1 MNYLIRINLILVLIV
16 LAKCDYYSELGLIDL
31 GEADLSHNKMCLN
44 RMQKF
49 YIKCTEEYAYKV
61 KEKLYQTDDWNH
73 KLVRKARCCG
83 VLQAKRCFSSAARSI
98 QYCGVREARAFEK
111 LPIEKN
117 KIYLMEKQCSDY
129 IYGYSRCNNSNSF
142 NASLKFF
149 LTIILA
155 SLIINYIA

>member
-31 GEADLSHNKMCLN
+31 GEADLSHNRMCLHK
-44 RMQKF
+44 MQKS
-49 YIKCTEEYAYKV
+49 YIKCTEEYADKV
-61 KEKLYQTDDWNH
+61 REKLYQTDDWNH
-73 KLVRKARCCG
+73 KLVRQARCCG

-98 QYCGVREARAFEK
+98 QYCGIREARAFEK

-129 IYGYSRCNNSNSF
+129 IYGYSQCNHSNSF
-142 NASLKFF
+142 NISLKVF